1 MARPPKRKTEDATF
15 RCLDEDGFLF
25 PGKMEYVGKDA
36 GEEEG
41 HRVIEWVP
49 GLVRASCPHD
59 PTHRIE
65 LVEG

>member
-1 MARPPKRKTEDATF
+1 MARELRKTVDRTF

-25 PGKMEYVGKDA
+25 TAPMEYVAHDA

-41 HRVIEWVP
+41 HRVIEWRP
-49 GLVRASCPHD
+49 GHSPIECPHD

-65 LVEG
+65 LVED